1 MTAPEPTEDAWRDY
15 LAAAQRLDAV
25 RRAAAQAASEQAQ
38 AVQAARDEL
47 TGVRARLVPQQSRLR
62 ELGAPDR
69 ELVPAPAEVAAEA
82 AGMAAGPGA
91 VVTALRRARS
101 VADAADAAAA
111 GTLPDPPPGAS
122 APWLRNLLVYG
133 PFALVVLLV
142 EVALYLASGERSP
155 DLAVLLCG
163 IGLPVGAFVLGW
175 LVVGFVFRPAPGARV
190 ERTALVG
197 ALVCGAPMLMLCL
210 WAVADR
216 ING

>member
-1 MTAPEPTEDAWRDY
+1 MTGPEPTADAWRDY

-62 ELGAPDR
+62 ELGVRDR
-69 ELVPAPAEVAAEA
+69 DLVPEPAEVAAEA
-82 AGMAAGPGA
+82 AGMGGGPGA
-91 VVTALRRARS
+91 VVAALRRSRS
-101 VADAADAAAA
+101 IVDVADAAAA
-111 GTLPDPPPGAS
+111 GTLPDPPRGAG

-133 PFALVVLLV
+133 PFALVVLV
-142 EVALYLASGERSP
+142 IEVALYLVSGERSP

-163 IGLPVGAFVLGW
+163 AGLPVAAFALGW

-197 ALVCGAPMLMLCL
+197 ALVCGAPMLVLCL
-210 WAVADR
+210 WSVADR